1 MEAKPLLSLWS
12 NARSGDHVL
21 CTAGPRIRLSRPS
34 QWTVR
39 GTAWLAA
46 ALLALTGCDQQQTS
60 LVGTK
65 SSPVPAIRQTTDFT
79 LPDLAERPHTL
90 AEYLARG
97 PVLLVF
103 FTTWCPY
110 CRKAI
115 PALKQI
121 HADYGDGRLTVVA
134 VNAGLADS
142 LENARRYALEHRL
155 PYPVLYDADGS
166 VSARYGVQGVPR
178 IFLIRG
184 DGTVAASAMRVPHD
198 AVDKLMEVDR

>member
-1 MEAKPLLSLWS
+1 MSRGRNPSRAK
-12 NARSGDHVL
+12 
-21 CTAGPRIRLSRPS
+21 TA
-34 QWTVR
+34 
-39 GTAWLAA
+39 AWLLA
-46 ALLALTGCDQQQTS
+46 ALFALTGCEQQQTS
-60 LVGTK
+60 RVGAK
-65 SSPVPAIRQTTDFT
+65 SSPVSGLRQATDFT
-79 LPDLAERPHTL
+79 LPDLAGRPHTL
-90 AEYLARG
+90 TEYLARG

-121 HADYGDGRLTVVA
+121 HTDYGDGRLTVVA

-178 IFLIRG
+178 MFLVRG
-184 DGTVAASAMRVPHD
+184 DGTVVANATRVPRE
-198 AVDKLMEVDR
+198 AVDTLMEAD